1 MLENISINCHS
12 SIKFNKDK
20 ILYFDPF
27 RIKEEIHDAD
37 IIFCTHTHY
46 DHLSE
51 EDIIKIKKD
60 ITKIVVPVDGKEKLI
75 TLGFEEKNIITVNPD
90 KEYEIDNIKF
100 KTVRA
105 YNENKKFHPK
115 ENNWVGYIVYL
126 KNVKYYIAGDTDI
139 TKDNR
144 GVRCD
149 VAFLPIGG
157 TYTMTATEA
166 ASLANEIKPK
176 IAVPIHYG
184 EIVGEKED
192 VIEFKNILNSNIEC
206 IELI

>member
-75 TLGFEEKNIITVNPD
+75 TSGFDEKNIITVNPD

-184 EIVGEKED
+184 EFVGEKED

>member
-12 SIKFNKDK
+12 SIKFSKDK

-75 TLGFEEKNIITVNPD
+75 TLGFDEKNIITVNPD

>member
-12 SIKFNKDK
+12 SIKFSKDK

-75 TLGFEEKNIITVNPD
+75 TLGFDEKNIITVNPD

-126 KNVKYYIAGDTDI
+126 
-139 TKDNR
+139 
-144 GVRCD
+144 C
-149 VAFLPIGG
+149 
-157 TYTMTATEA
+157 
-166 ASLANEIKPK
+166 K
-176 IAVPIHYG
+176 ILYCG
-184 EIVGEKED
+184 RY
-192 VIEFKNILNSNIEC
+192 
-206 IELI
+206 

>member
-12 SIKFNKDK
+12 SIKFSKDK
-20 ILYFDPF
+20 IIYFDPF

-60 ITKIVVPVDGKEKLI
+60 ITKIVVPVDGKEKLM
-75 TLGFEEKNIITVNPD
+75 TLGFDEKNIITVNPD

>member
-12 SIKFNKDK
+12 SIKFSKDK

-75 TLGFEEKNIITVNPD
+75 TLGFEEKNIITVNPY

>member
-75 TLGFEEKNIITVNPD
+75 TSGFDEKNIITVNPD

>member
-1 MLENISINCHS
+1 M
-12 SIKFNKDK
+12 
-20 ILYFDPF
+20 
-27 RIKEEIHDAD
+27 
-37 IIFCTHTHY
+37 
-46 DHLSE
+46 
-51 EDIIKIKKD
+51 
-60 ITKIVVPVDGKEKLI
+60 
-75 TLGFEEKNIITVNPD
+75 
-90 KEYEIDNIKF
+90 
-100 KTVRA
+100 
-105 YNENKKFHPK
+105 
-115 ENNWVGYIVYL
+115 GYIVYL

>member
-60 ITKIVVPVDGKEKLI
+60 ITKIFYNL
-75 TLGFEEKNIITVNPD
+75 
-90 KEYEIDNIKF
+90 
-100 KTVRA
+100 
-105 YNENKKFHPK
+105 NENK
-115 ENNWVGYIVYL
+115 ES
-126 KNVKYYIAGDTDI
+126 KYNG
-139 TKDNR
+139 
-144 GVRCD
+144 
-149 VAFLPIGG
+149 
-157 TYTMTATEA
+157 
-166 ASLANEIKPK
+166 
-176 IAVPIHYG
+176 
-184 EIVGEKED
+184 VGEPD
-192 VIEFKNILNSNIEC
+192 I
-206 IELI
+206 

>member
-12 SIKFNKDK
+12 SIKFSKDK

>member
-12 SIKFNKDK
+12 SIKFSKDK

-90 KEYEIDNIKF
+90 KEYEID
-100 KTVRA
+100 
-105 YNENKKFHPK
+105 
-115 ENNWVGYIVYL
+115 L
-126 KNVKYYIAGDTDI
+126 
-139 TKDNR
+139 
-144 GVRCD
+144 
-149 VAFLPIGG
+149 
-157 TYTMTATEA
+157 
-166 ASLANEIKPK
+166 SL
-176 IAVPIHYG
+176 IH
-184 EIVGEKED
+184 I
-192 VIEFKNILNSNIEC
+192 
-206 IELI
+206 

>member
-12 SIKFNKDK
+12 SIKFSKDK

-206 IELI
+206 VELI

>member
-12 SIKFNKDK
+12 SIKFSKDK

-75 TLGFEEKNIITVNPD
+75 TSGFDEKNIITVNPD